1 MKALIFLLVA
11 LLSWVSSTPP
21 MELRRRSSNPERK
34 CISCI
39 DSTIL
44 EKSHDDIKKKLVED
58 KEKKDE
64 GELFKGRVFSEA
76 NQKENP
82 TPVATL
88 IVGSVAICCSGLLML
103 YNNFMENSK

>member
-11 LLSWVSSTPP
+11 LLSCVSSTPP
-21 MELRRRSSNPERK
+21 MELRHRSSNPERK

-44 EKSHDDIKKKLVED
+44 EKSHDDIKKKLVEE
-58 KEKKDE
+58 KEKKDD

-82 TPVATL
+82 TPIATL
-88 IVGSVAICCSGLLML
+88 IVGSVAICCSGLFML
-103 YNNFMENSK
+103 WGEYEKNK